1 MRGDRNGDLKL
12 LAVASGGGH
21 WDELMLLRSALEPFE
36 VTYVTTNPLL
46 PVRDGIADAGILPDS
61 NRDQLL
67 GSLRCLMASFK
78 LIKHYRPDVV
88 LTTGALPGLFCVVLA
103 RLFGA
108 KTIWVDSIA
117 NWDKPSLSG
126 RVARPFASL
135 WLTQW
140 PHLADGHSKLYGGAL
155 L

>member
-21 WDELMLLRSALEPFE
+21 WDELMLLRSALEPFN

-46 PVRDGIADAGILPDS
+46 PVRDGLAEVGILPDC
-61 NRDQLL
+61 NRDQYF
-67 GSLRCLMASFK
+67 GSLRCLVASFRM
-78 LIKHYRPDVV
+78 IRRRRPDVV

-108 KTIWVDSIA
+108 KTVWVDSIA
-117 NWDKPSLSG
+117 NWDQPSLSG
-126 RVARPFASL
+126 RMARPFTTM

-140 PHLADGHSKLYGGAL
+140 SHLADDRRKLYRGAL